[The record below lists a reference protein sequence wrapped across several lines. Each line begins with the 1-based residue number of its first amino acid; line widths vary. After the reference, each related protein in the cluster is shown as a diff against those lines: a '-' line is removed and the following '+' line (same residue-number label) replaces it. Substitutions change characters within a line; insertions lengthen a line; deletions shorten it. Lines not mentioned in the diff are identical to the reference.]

1 MQKCKEYDE
10 VKIEDRILR
19 QNDLSL
25 KGKYEQMINKQYYK
39 GIIMDKYKMEK
50 MFHDEIAQTIESIK
64 EKNEYVEQLTND
76 IKNLSEKYNKS
87 REHYITLKDAYDLL
101 GKRCDQVLANKAHKD
116 YFEQAAYLQGRKI
129 QAKEELNN
137 YAQTAL
143 NIESEYTMEAPKLR
157 YKLKEAKNDMKCLN
171 QIHDKM
177 IEESKAYYYNL
188 LREGI
193 DVRDSGLSWI
203 IYKLMELEA
212 NIDMS
217 YFPKFIDFVSYKYL
231 MDYSKKKYLVAK
243 LNTLII
249 CIRKNFINEEN
260 KQANKDKAKKIA
272 NIIKKNAFS
281 KDKVLYLINEFNKV
295 TNYSHLLRDR
305 GTLSTR
311 AYARKF
317 GREIE
322 DDFQQI
328 ENFINSY
335 PYHLLVYLT
344 ASKED
349 VKKRQSIKND
359 GYDANDYDIDKSLFD
374 KCLATSKY
382 KKIIK
387 LNSSEMT
394 INEEIEK
401 ILDDIQFYELAD
413 DIKKAIN
420 NYSERKK
427 YARQRRH

>member
-1 MQKCKEYDE
+1 MYKPK
-10 VKIEDRILR
+10 
-19 QNDLSL
+19 
-25 KGKYEQMINKQYYK
+25 NK
-39 GIIMDKYKMEK
+39 
-50 MFHDEIAQTIESIK
+50 
-64 EKNEYVEQLTND
+64 
-76 IKNLSEKYNKS
+76 
-87 REHYITLKDAYDLL
+87 
-101 GKRCDQVLANKAHKD
+101 
-116 YFEQAAYLQGRKI
+116 
-129 QAKEELNN
+129 
-137 YAQTAL
+137 
-143 NIESEYTMEAPKLR
+143 
-157 YKLKEAKNDMKCLN
+157 
-171 QIHDKM
+171 
-177 IEESKAYYYNL
+177 
-188 LREGI
+188 
-193 DVRDSGLSWI
+193 WI
-203 IYKLMELEA
+203 ITFEGSSDCTGK
-212 NIDMS
+212 
-217 YFPKFIDFVSYKYL
+217 
-231 MDYSKKKYLVAK
+231 
-243 LNTLII
+243 TT
-249 CIRKNFINEEN
+249 
-260 KQANKDKAKKIA
+260 
-272 NIIKKNAFS
+272 
-281 KDKVLYLINEFNKV
+281 LINEFNKV

-328 ENFINSY
+328 ESFINSY

-413 DIKKAIN
+413 DIKKEIN
-420 NYSERKK
+420 NYTERKK
-427 YARQRRH
+427 HAR

>member
-1 MQKCKEYDE
+1 MYKPK
-10 VKIEDRILR
+10 
-19 QNDLSL
+19 
-25 KGKYEQMINKQYYK
+25 NK
-39 GIIMDKYKMEK
+39 
-50 MFHDEIAQTIESIK
+50 
-64 EKNEYVEQLTND
+64 
-76 IKNLSEKYNKS
+76 
-87 REHYITLKDAYDLL
+87 
-101 GKRCDQVLANKAHKD
+101 
-116 YFEQAAYLQGRKI
+116 
-129 QAKEELNN
+129 
-137 YAQTAL
+137 
-143 NIESEYTMEAPKLR
+143 
-157 YKLKEAKNDMKCLN
+157 
-171 QIHDKM
+171 
-177 IEESKAYYYNL
+177 
-188 LREGI
+188 
-193 DVRDSGLSWI
+193 WI
-203 IYKLMELEA
+203 ITFEGSSDCTGK
-212 NIDMS
+212 
-217 YFPKFIDFVSYKYL
+217 
-231 MDYSKKKYLVAK
+231 
-243 LNTLII
+243 TT
-249 CIRKNFINEEN
+249 
-260 KQANKDKAKKIA
+260 
-272 NIIKKNAFS
+272 
-281 KDKVLYLINEFNKV
+281 LINEFNKV

-328 ENFINSY
+328 ESFINSY

-359 GYDANDYDIDKSLFD
+359 GYDATDYDIDKSLFD

-413 DIKKAIN
+413 DIKKEIN

>member
-1 MQKCKEYDE
+1 MYKPK
-10 VKIEDRILR
+10 
-19 QNDLSL
+19 
-25 KGKYEQMINKQYYK
+25 NK
-39 GIIMDKYKMEK
+39 
-50 MFHDEIAQTIESIK
+50 
-64 EKNEYVEQLTND
+64 
-76 IKNLSEKYNKS
+76 
-87 REHYITLKDAYDLL
+87 
-101 GKRCDQVLANKAHKD
+101 
-116 YFEQAAYLQGRKI
+116 
-129 QAKEELNN
+129 
-137 YAQTAL
+137 
-143 NIESEYTMEAPKLR
+143 
-157 YKLKEAKNDMKCLN
+157 
-171 QIHDKM
+171 
-177 IEESKAYYYNL
+177 
-188 LREGI
+188 
-193 DVRDSGLSWI
+193 WI
-203 IYKLMELEA
+203 ITFEGSSDCTGK
-212 NIDMS
+212 
-217 YFPKFIDFVSYKYL
+217 
-231 MDYSKKKYLVAK
+231 
-243 LNTLII
+243 TT
-249 CIRKNFINEEN
+249 
-260 KQANKDKAKKIA
+260 
-272 NIIKKNAFS
+272 
-281 KDKVLYLINEFNKV
+281 LINEFNKV

-328 ENFINSY
+328 ESFINSY

-394 INEEIEK
+394 INEEIEN

-413 DIKKAIN
+413 DIKKEIN
-420 NYSERKK
+420 NYIERKK

>member
-1 MQKCKEYDE
+1 MYKPK
-10 VKIEDRILR
+10 
-19 QNDLSL
+19 
-25 KGKYEQMINKQYYK
+25 NK
-39 GIIMDKYKMEK
+39 
-50 MFHDEIAQTIESIK
+50 
-64 EKNEYVEQLTND
+64 
-76 IKNLSEKYNKS
+76 
-87 REHYITLKDAYDLL
+87 
-101 GKRCDQVLANKAHKD
+101 
-116 YFEQAAYLQGRKI
+116 
-129 QAKEELNN
+129 
-137 YAQTAL
+137 
-143 NIESEYTMEAPKLR
+143 
-157 YKLKEAKNDMKCLN
+157 
-171 QIHDKM
+171 
-177 IEESKAYYYNL
+177 
-188 LREGI
+188 
-193 DVRDSGLSWI
+193 WI
-203 IYKLMELEA
+203 ITFEGSSDCTGK
-212 NIDMS
+212 
-217 YFPKFIDFVSYKYL
+217 
-231 MDYSKKKYLVAK
+231 
-243 LNTLII
+243 TT
-249 CIRKNFINEEN
+249 
-260 KQANKDKAKKIA
+260 
-272 NIIKKNAFS
+272 
-281 KDKVLYLINEFNKV
+281 LINEFNKV

-382 KKIIK
+382 KKVIK

-413 DIKKAIN
+413 DIKKEIN
-420 NYSERKK
+420 NYIERKK
-427 YARQRRH
+427 IC